1 MISRGFP
8 ARVVNRRLHATE
20 RMAYA
25 GEGRLS
31 LSAEQFFEDDFNA
44 SLFPMKTN
52 LLVVTRSGDNLKRY
66 IEERVLSADPA
77 HSGDCFLPQQKVYA
91 AKPQNHLRRTVCL
104 DPVASYYLYDLT
116 YRFRNS
122 FRKPVSEERKAFGY
136 RFQDRK
142 PIPVH
147 AAFEEFRKEVN
158 IYDFVF
164 AHVLR
169 FDVASYFNSLYHH
182 DVCHWFAALPGVDET
197 VAKGFGQFCR
207 EIGGG
212 RSIDFLPQGVY
223 PAKMIGS
230 EFLKFVD
237 LSKEVR
243 SARLLRFMDDIYLF
257 DNDEDVITRDFIR
270 IQQLLGG
277 KSLNVNP
284 SKTARVTGEV
294 SISDSVSE
302 IRGELNELIEGA
314 DEIAVFGSGVEARV
328 ERAQRHLGEA
338 EMQRLLDL
346 LVDVRAEESDVELI
360 LAVLQHHSEGI
371 ASRLAMLLQRFPNIV
386 KQLHKICHAVDDK
399 GTVAQEMLNLVRS
412 DAELIEYQ
420 LLWMAAIAEDHLATT
435 PVFEDLIVRI
445 YQRASGMPM
454 AQAKVLEIPNQT
466 GGLKEIRDGHLK
478 GGASSWLTWASA
490 AGTRTLL
497 KAERNY
503 VLDYFSKESP
513 MNYLVAE
520 CMKQL

>member
-1 MISRGFP
+1 M
-8 ARVVNRRLHATE
+8 E
-20 RMAYA
+20 
-25 GEGRLS
+25 LS
-31 LSAEQFFEDDFNA
+31 VSAEQFLEDDFNA
-44 SLFPMKTN
+44 SLFPLKTN
-52 LLVVTRSGDNLKRY
+52 LLVVTKSGANLKRY

-91 AKPQNHLRRTVCL
+91 AKPENHLRRTVCL
-104 DPVASYYLYDLT
+104 DPVASYYLYDIA
-116 YRFRNS
+116 YRFRSS

-136 RFQDRK
+136 RFQDGK

-147 AAFEEFRKEVN
+147 AAFEEFRKEVDL
-158 IYDFVF
+158 YDYLF

-169 FDVASYFNSLYHH
+169 FDIASYFNSLYHH
-182 DVCHWFAALPGVDET
+182 DVCHWFAALPGVDEAT
-197 VAKGFGQFCR
+197 ADGFGKFCR

-212 RSIDFLPQGVY
+212 RSIDFLPQGIY

-237 LSKEVR
+237 LSKEVQ
-243 SARLLRFMDDIYLF
+243 SARLLRFMDDFYLF
-257 DNDEDVITRDFIR
+257 DDDEDVVARDFIR

-284 SKTARVTGEV
+284 SKTARATGEV
-294 SISDSVSE
+294 SIYDSVSE
-302 IRGELNELIEGA
+302 IRSDLNELIGGV
-314 DEIAVFGSGVEARV
+314 DQIAVFGSGVEGPV
-328 ERAQRHLGEA
+328 EGAPRPLVGEA
-338 EMQRLLDL
+338 AEQRLLDL

-360 LAVLQHHSEGI
+360 LAVLQHRSEGI
-371 ASRLAMLLQRFPNIV
+371 ASRLATLLHRFPNIV
-386 KQLHKICHAVDDK
+386 KQLHKVCGAVDDK
-399 GTVAQEMLNLVRS
+399 GTVAQQMLNLVRS
-412 DAELIEYQ
+412 DATLIEYQ
-420 LLWMAAIAEDHLATT
+420 LFWMAAIAEDHLATT
-435 PVFEDLIVRI
+435 PFFEDLIVRI
-445 YQRASGMPM
+445 YERASGMPI

-490 AGTRTLL
+490 VGTRTLL

-503 VLDYFSKESP
+503 VLDYFSKGSP

-520 CMKQL
+520 CVKQL

>member
-1 MISRGFP
+1 MS
-8 ARVVNRRLHATE
+8 T
-20 RMAYA
+20 
-25 GEGRLS
+25 LS
-31 LSAEQFFEDDFNA
+31 TEQFFKDDFNA
-44 SLFPMKTN
+44 SLFPLKTN
-52 LLVVTRSGDNLKRY
+52 LLLVTRSGANLKRY
-66 IEERVLSADPA
+66 IENRILSEDPNCA
-77 HSGDCFLPQQKVYA
+77 GDSFLPQQKVYA
-91 AKPQNHLRRTVCL
+91 AKPHNHLRRTVCL
-104 DPVASYYLYDLT
+104 DPVATYYLYDLA
-116 YRFRNS
+116 YRFRSS

-136 RFQDRK
+136 RFQDGK

-147 AAFEEFRKEVN
+147 AAFEAFRKEVDMC
-158 IYDFVF
+158 DFVF

-169 FDVASYFNSLYHH
+169 FDIASYFNSLYHH
-182 DVCHWFAALPGVDET
+182 DVCHWFAALPGVDDT
-197 VAKGFGQFCR
+197 TANGFGQFCR

-212 RSIDFLPQGVY
+212 RSIDFLPQGIY

-257 DNDEDVITRDFIR
+257 DDDEDVITRDFIR

-277 KSLNVNP
+277 KSLSVNP

-302 IRGELNELIEGA
+302 IRRELNELIDGA
-314 DEIAVFGSGVEARV
+314 DQVAVFGSGVEAPV
-328 ERAQRHLGEA
+328 EGAPRHLLEEA
-338 EMQRLLDL
+338 EVQRLLDL
-346 LVDVRAEESDVELI
+346 LIDVRAEESDVELI

-371 ASRLAMLLQRFPNIV
+371 ASRLAKLLKRFPNIV
-386 KQLHKICHAVDDK
+386 KQLHKVCGSVDDK

-412 DAELIEYQ
+412 DAGLIEYQ
-420 LLWMAAIAEDHLATT
+420 LFWMAAIAEDHLANT

-445 YQRASGMPM
+445 YQRASGMPI

-478 GGASSWLTWASA
+478 GGASSWLTWSSA

-503 VLDYFSKESP
+503 VLDYFSKGSS

-520 CMKQL
+520 CVKQL